1 MKTYAQA
8 LDLKEDKDLIAK
20 YENYHKNVW
29 PETIEGLRNIGV
41 LRMRIWRVNNRLF
54 MLMETSDVFNIEKF
68 QEYADQY
75 PRANEWNELMM
86 NFQQQNPSP
95 TGEWWSPMSLA
106 FDSEWFN

>member
-54 MLMETSDVFNIEKF
+54 MLMETSDEFNIEKF
-68 QEYADQY
+68 QEYADQN

-86 NFQQQNPSP
+86 S
-95 TGEWWSPMSLA
+95 
-106 FDSEWFN
+106 FDFKEKIV

>member
-54 MLMETSDVFNIEKF
+54 MLMETSDDFNIEKF
-68 QEYADQY
+68 QDYADQN
-75 PRANEWNELMM
+75 PRANVL
-86 NFQQQNPSP
+86 
-95 TGEWWSPMSLA
+95 
-106 FDSEWFN
+106 